1 MAMAKFKI
9 TYNGEEKTLQTDDF
23 NEDQNKIFAEASTA
37 ERELVR
43 YKYLTAIFEDRRAF
57 LLGKLVESVEAP
69 EVKEEDDKE
78 ET

>member
-1 MAMAKFKI
+1 MAKI
-9 TYNGEEKTLQTDDF
+9 NLTYNGEEKTLQTDDF
-23 NEDQNKIFAEASTA
+23 NEIQQKLHAEASVA
-37 ERELVR
+37 EQELSR
-43 YKYLTAIFEDRRAF
+43 YKYITAIFQDRRDF